1 MADDQN
7 SSSGF
12 KVVDRRSFSSDGT
25 RVSDV
30 EEKAEPRPAAK
41 EQPLTAGRVV
51 SATPSKDPAQDSRE
65 FEMLVSYLSTTAMF
79 QLGLIAGPDGE
90 RLSPDPMSARQTIG
104 FLEALQKK
112 TRGNLTP
119 NESRLIEEVMY
130 ELRVSCVE
138 IEKRAVPKRK

>member
-7 SSSGF
+7 SSSNF
-12 KVVDRRSFSSDGT
+12 KVVDRRSFSSDGKRISADEQT
-25 RVSDV
+25 
-30 EEKAEPRPAAK
+30 AEPGAPAREEPPAASH
-41 EQPLTAGRVV
+41 AA
-51 SATPSKDPAQDSRE
+51 SATVSKAPPQDSRE

-90 RLSPDPMSARQTIG
+90 RLAPDPMSARQTIG

-130 ELRVSCVE
+130 ELRMSCVE
-138 IEKRAVPKRK
+138 IEKRAVPKHK